1 MICHEKKKDV
11 VPLVHLGLQQGDTS
25 SHALCIECCAA
36 YGGST
41 CPFCRQPIA
50 ITQHP
55 CGTGNR
61 ASVATRTER
70 VQPALNRAEAAG
82 AGLRGRS
89 TQPRRGLRAESQPRV
104 RRRATSARGGADPD
118 MDRGVDPDTDRGAD
132 PNTDPFVFF
141 SSRAVS
147 RRREALADS
156 SDQRDSTP
164 FDERLRRMKEEAL
177 RSRRAEEG
185 IDEPSAE
192 AGGTYD
198 TPEDEAWQYNAVE
211 WLDRLS
217 AVEFSRIL
225 SQGRWSQ
232 AATGSTAPDASGSSA
247 LTLAEFRARR
257 KQTLQQQQTGLG
269 GLGGPGRQ

>member
-41 CPFCRQPIA
+41 CPLCRQPIKK
-50 ITQHP
+50 TQQ
-55 CGTGNR
+55 
-61 ASVATRTER
+61 R

-118 MDRGVDPDTDRGAD
+118 TDRGVDPDTDRGAD

-177 RSRRAEEG
+177 RARRAEEG
-185 IDEPSAE
+185 IDEPGAE

-232 AATGSTAPDASGSSA
+232 AATGSTVPDASGSSA
-247 LTLAEFRARR
+247 RTLAEFRARR
-257 KQTLQQQQTGLG
+257 KQTLQQQTGLG